1 MQTQKKTE
9 NDPRYTSIALK
20 REDYENISKLS
31 KKIIRGVNLTIPQ
44 TIRLL
49 VKDGL
54 TRHQLNKSKD
64 LILNYEHQRDSE

>member
-1 MQTQKKTE
+1 MKE
-9 NDPRYTSIALK
+9 PIYTSVAIK
-20 REDYENISKLS
+20 REDYNNISKLS
-31 KKIIRGVNLTIPQ
+31 AKMIPGVNLTIPQ